1 MTCNT
6 GEVLMC
12 DTLNKLLAT
21 ELREKFSRFN
31 DKTKSYFSLEGEENS
46 DRTLFNMNFSW
57 ALKVS

>member
-1 MTCNT
+1 
-6 GEVLMC
+6 MC